1 LVPRRSWPCS
11 TRLEAWFGLVWSAAS
26 KEEGTVGDPR
36 GPTPDDLAC
45 IELANKVT
53 EYLDGR
59 LDEGQQ
65 ERIERHLEVCPGCRA
80 ALDQF
85 QTVIRLVGRLT
96 PADVASIDAL
106 TRDRLTAMLRA
117 ARRR

>member
-1 LVPRRSWPCS
+1 LVS
-11 TRLEAWFGLVWSAAS
+11 
-26 KEEGTVGDPR
+26 
-36 GPTPDDLAC
+36 
-45 IELANKVT
+45 KVT
-53 EYLDGR
+53 EFLDGKPG
-59 LDEGQQ
+59 EGQR
-65 ERIERHLEVCPGCRA
+65 ELIERHLEVCDGCRA

-96 PADVASIDAL
+96 PADVARIDAL